1 MGNQINSSSPESIAN
16 LFEQVPF
23 LSPLSY
29 QKRLALANEAEIHQ
43 FAAGDHIMHEGASG
57 DSLYII
63 QEGTVLI
70 YKLLRG
76 EVFELARRGAG
87 TFVGEMA
94 LIEDTVRSA
103 SVRADTDVHAVEIT
117 RGGFRRLLSRNPDVA
132 FAVMRE
138 ISRRLRQTD
147 SNLIEYLLDKNRQ
160 LQRTQ
165 QDLRESYDATLI
177 ALSNA
182 LDLRDTE
189 TEGHSVRVAELAVD
203 IGRNMNISDDK
214 TEALWHGALLH
225 DIGKIGIPDRIL
237 NKAGQLTPEEWQIM
251 RQHPIWG
258 AEIVSSIDFLSDAVV
273 VVRHHHEAW
282 DGSGYPDGLS
292 GENIPRIARIF
303 MVADTYDAVTS
314 NRPYRAGRSPQV
326 AWDIIVQESGRRFDP
341 DVVDA
346 FKNTFPNIRNG
357 L

>member
-1 MGNQINSSSPESIAN
+1 MGNQTNISSRESIAQ
-16 LFEQVPF
+16 LFEKVPF

-29 QKRLALANEAEIHQ
+29 AKRLALAKEAELDQ
-43 FAAGDHIMHEGASG
+43 FAAGEHIMHEGDPG

-76 EVFELARRGAG
+76 EVFELARRSAG

-94 LIEDTVRSA
+94 LIEDAVRSA
-103 SVRADTDVHAVEIT
+103 SVRADTDVRAVEIT
-117 RGGFRRLLSRNPDVA
+117 RDGFRRLLSRNPDVA

-147 SNLIEYLLDKNRQ
+147 SNLIEYLLNKNKELR
-160 LQRTQ
+160 RTQ
-165 QDLRESYDATLI
+165 RELRESYDATLI

-189 TEGHSVRVAELAVD
+189 TEGHSVRVAEIAVK
-203 IGRNMNISDDK
+203 IGRNMDVS
-214 TEALWHGALLH
+214 EGQLAALWHGALLH
-225 DIGKIGIPDRIL
+225 DIGKIGIPDQIL
-237 NKAGQLTPEEWQIM
+237 NKTGQLTPDEWQIM

-258 AEIVSSIDFLSDAVV
+258 AEIISSIDFLSDAVA

-292 GENIPRIARIF
+292 GEDIPRVARIF

-314 NRPYRAGRSPQV
+314 NRPYRRGRSPQV
-326 AWDIIVQESGRRFDP
+326 AWDIIEQESGRRFDP
-341 DVVDA
+341 DVVEA
-346 FKNTFPNIRNG
+346 FKNIFPDIRNSI
-357 L
+357 

>member
-1 MGNQINSSSPESIAN
+1 MGNQTYTSSTESIAQ

-29 QKRLALANEAEIHQ
+29 TKRLALANEAEVHQ
-43 FAAGDHIMHEGASG
+43 FEAGTHIMHEGASG

-63 QEGTVLI
+63 QDGTVLI

-103 SVRADTDVHAVEIT
+103 SVRADTDVRAVEIT
-117 RGGFRRLLSRNPDVA
+117 RDGFRRLLSRNPDVA

-147 SNLIEYLLDKNRQ
+147 SNLIEYLLDKNKQ
-160 LQRTQ
+160 LRRAQ
-165 QDLRESYDATLI
+165 QELRESYDATLI

-189 TEGHSVRVAELAVD
+189 TEGHSVRVAEIAVK
-203 IGRNMNISDDK
+203 IGREIDISDAQL
-214 TEALWHGALLH
+214 EALWHGALLH
-225 DIGKIGIPDRIL
+225 DIGKIGVPDQIL
-237 NKAGQLTPEEWQIM
+237 NKTSQLTPDEWQIM

-258 AEIVSSIDFLSDAVV
+258 ADIVSSIEFLADAVD

-292 GENIPRIARIF
+292 GEDIPLIARIF
-303 MVADTYDAVTS
+303 MVADTYDAITS

-326 AWDIIVQESGRRFDP
+326 AWDIIMQESGNRFDP
-341 DVVDA
+341 DVVEA
-346 FKNTFPNIRNG
+346 FRTVFPDIRSA

>member
-1 MGNQINSSSPESIAN
+1 MGNQRNTSSPESIAR

-29 QKRLALANEAEIHQ
+29 QKRLALAKEAKLHIFSPGE
-43 FAAGDHIMHEGASG
+43 HIMHEGASG

-63 QEGTVLI
+63 QEGTVRI

-103 SVRADTDVHAVEIT
+103 SVQADGEVRAVEIT
-117 RGGFRRLLSRNPDVA
+117 RAGFRRLLTRNPDVA

-147 SNLIEYLLDKNRQ
+147 SNLIEYLLDKNKQ
-160 LQRTQ
+160 LQHAQ
-165 QDLRESYDATLI
+165 EELRESYDATLI

-189 TEGHSVRVAELAVD
+189 TEGHSVRVAELAVRIAREMD
-203 IGRNMNISDDK
+203 MSDDSL
-214 TEALWHGALLH
+214 EALWHGALLH
-225 DIGKIGIPDRIL
+225 DIGKIGIPDQIL
-237 NKAGQLTPEEWQIM
+237 NKTSQLTSGEWEIM

-282 DGSGYPDGLS
+282 DGTGYPDGLS
-292 GENIPRIARIF
+292 GEDIPLIARIF
-303 MVADTYDAVTS
+303 MVADTYDAITS
-314 NRPYRAGRSPQV
+314 DRPYRPGRSPQV
-326 AWDIIVQESGRRFDP
+326 AWDIISHESGRRFDP
-341 DVVDA
+341 DVVAA
-346 FKNTFPNIRNG
+346 FQAVFSDIRASI
-357 L
+357 